1 MSYALNNITTFRNR
15 NAAKAFDLR
24 VCEVYLTE
32 KIHKKNPPKFSKGK
46 NPPLILVRKT
56 SNGYALVTGWRDYW
70 RAVQS
75 GAETVKAIRVF
86 SRNRSEFIS
95 AYKRRIAIAD
105 IIVPDEFIK
114 HPPKENKLRNIERY
128 YRRNGVWDKP
138 IILGK
143 GNVLRDGYARYLV
156 AKKLGLEE
164 VPYVR

>member
-1 MSYALNNITTFRNR
+1 MYHLQDIKILRDK
-15 NAAKAFDLR
+15 NASKAF
-24 VCEVYLTE
+24 EVPIESVKIVERIHRKKPEE
-32 KIHKKNPPKFSKGK
+32 KLSGESA
-46 NPPLILVRKT
+46 PLILVRK
-56 SNGYALVTGWRDYW
+56 SHDGFALVTGWRDYW
-70 RAVQS
+70 RAVQN
-75 GAETVKAIRVF
+75 GDETIRAIHVF

-114 HPPKENKLRNIERY
+114 HPPKENKTRNIERY